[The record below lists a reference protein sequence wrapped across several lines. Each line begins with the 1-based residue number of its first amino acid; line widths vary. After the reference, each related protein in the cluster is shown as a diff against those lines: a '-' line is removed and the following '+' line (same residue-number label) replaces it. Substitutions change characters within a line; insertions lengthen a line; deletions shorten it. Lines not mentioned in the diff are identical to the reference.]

1 MIARLK
7 GCVDLL
13 DLGSVILD
21 VGGVGYQ
28 VFCSSRTLAKLT
40 LGEKVV
46 LEIETQVREDHIHLF
61 GFFDGLERDWF
72 KLLTMVQGV
81 GAKVGLAILSMFE
94 PHELNDILASEDKM
108 AIAQANGV
116 GPKLA
121 TRIISELKDKRD
133 VLSAVNQSYNV
144 NKSDTPILEKD
155 DNKSKKDA
163 ISGLVNLG
171 FSSMESFSTVSRIV
185 ANSQKEISVEDLIRL
200 GLRELSSDLSD

>member
-163 ISGLVNLG
+163 IFLFITTLNNFG
-171 FSSMESFSTVSRIV
+171 
-185 ANSQKEISVEDLIRL
+185 
-200 GLRELSSDLSD
+200 

>member
-1 MIARLK
+1 
-7 GCVDLL
+7 
-13 DLGSVILD
+13 
-21 VGGVGYQ
+21 
-28 VFCSSRTLAKLT
+28 
-40 LGEKVV
+40 
-46 LEIETQVREDHIHLF
+46 
-61 GFFDGLERDWF
+61 
-72 KLLTMVQGV
+72 
-81 GAKVGLAILSMFE
+81 
-94 PHELNDILASEDKM
+94 
-108 AIAQANGV
+108 
-116 GPKLA
+116 LA